1 MAASSFCLQFLRSE
15 YTISPQK
22 IAKIRAAS
30 NEKKL
35 TWGKEIAM
43 MIGEAKV

>member
-1 MAASSFCLQFLRSE
+1 LQFLRSE

-22 IAKIRAAS
+22 IAKIQAAS
-30 NEKKL
+30 DEKKL
-35 TWGKEIAM
+35 TWGEKVAI

>member
-30 NEKKL
+30 DDKKL
-35 TWGKEIAM
+35 TLGEEIAI